1 MLGWAG
7 MKAVSSII
15 VLFIDPPR
23 MIENI
28 NEAFDVVMRSS
39 ETATP
44 SLLDNKSSLMF
55 HKTKHKASR
64 LGMIWYKSISE
75 ELLALDDANNGMM
88 LI

>member
-7 MKAVSSII
+7 MKAVSSVS
-15 VLFIDPPR
+15 VLFLDPPR

-28 NEAFDVVMRSS
+28 NKAFDVVMRSS

-44 SLLDNKSSLMF
+44 SLLDNKSGLLF
-55 HKTKHKASR
+55 HKTKHKARR
-64 LGMIWYKSISE
+64 LGMSWYKTVSG
-75 ELLALDDANNGMM
+75 ELLEIDDVNNGMM